1 MNNLKSTDSKTNQTY
16 LGISLAITAVIIW
29 SGNFVIARGVSHRI
43 GPVSLAFYRW
53 GLATVLLA
61 PFAWKKMIAD
71 KKAILAKPNYLFW
84 VSLTGIV
91 LFNTLVYVAGHHTTA
106 INLALI
112 GTTSSPIF
120 ATILAIIFLKDR
132 PGIFRITGMFVCI
145 TGIILLISRGSLQTL
160 MAFHFSEGDL
170 WVMGGAMAFAIYN
183 VMVRK
188 KPSNISTLAFLF
200 VIFAAGTLMLL
211 PPFILE
217 YRTSPPVQ
225 WDWSLVVV
233 IIYLGLGNSII
244 SFLCWNLAI
253 EKIGTGRTVLFGN
266 LIPIFSVI
274 EAVLFLGEKMT
285 TLHIISGVVVIAGLV
300 LANIKTKAISK

>member
-1 MNNLKSTDSKTNQTY
+1 MNDKEKKQTY
-16 LGISLAITAVIIW
+16 LGISLAIVAVVIW
-29 SGNFVIARGVSHRI
+29 SGNFVIARGISHRI

-53 GLATVLLA
+53 GLATILLA
-61 PFAWKKMIAD
+61 PFAWKKTIAD
-71 KKAILAKPNYLFW
+71 KKAILARPGYLFFA
-84 VSLTGIV
+84 SLTGIV

-120 ATILAIIFLKDR
+120 ATIMAVIFLKDR
-132 PGIFRITGMFVCI
+132 PGVFRIAGMFVCI
-145 TGIILLISRGSLQTL
+145 SGIILLISRGSLETL

-188 KPSNISTLAFLF
+188 KPANISTLPFLF
-200 VIFAAGTLMLL
+200 VIFAAGTVMLFPAFL
-211 PPFILE
+211 LE
-217 YRTSPPVQ
+217 HRSSAPVVWDTSL
-225 WDWSLVVV
+225 LVTIV
-233 IIYLGLGNSII
+233 YLGLGNSII

-266 LIPIFSVI
+266 LIPVFSI
-274 EAVLFLGEKMT
+274 LEAVLFLGEKMT
-285 TLHIISGVVVIAGLV
+285 SLHIISGLIVISGLV
-300 LANIKTKAISK
+300 LANLKVRVSGER